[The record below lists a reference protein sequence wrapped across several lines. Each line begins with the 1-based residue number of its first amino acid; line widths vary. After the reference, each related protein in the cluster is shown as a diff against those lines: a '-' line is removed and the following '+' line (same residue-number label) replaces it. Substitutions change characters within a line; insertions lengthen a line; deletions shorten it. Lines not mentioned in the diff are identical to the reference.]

1 MIRDRG
7 PLTNL
12 GHGVTSR
19 DVPANEGESEG
30 PSPNSGVVS
39 RALNGHPVMRFVAS
53 NIATVIGAGVAGA
66 LFRKGGLKLAKTID
80 DSARAA
86 RAVGRENFST
96 RAVESV
102 GELRR
107 VLDTLQGVSRSIGDG
122 VDPDYFYD
130 NLVLETAEGGLTT
143 GYSNALKNNRYGM
156 HFSDEEI
163 RQARAG
169 ITSEPPAVWA
179 FRDQMQQKLVSRS
192 SSTSIHASSNVCNS
206 KGCYRSLIWQQ

>member
-19 DVPANEGESEG
+19 DVPLNEGESEG
-30 PSPNSGVVS
+30 PSPNSGAIA
-39 RALNGHPVMRFVAS
+39 RALNGHPVMRFVSSNVAS
-53 NIATVIGAGVAGA
+53 VLGAGIASA
-66 LFRKGGLKLAKTID
+66 LFRKGGLKLAKTMD

-86 RAVGRENFST
+86 RAAGRTNFST

-107 VLDTLQGVSRSIGDG
+107 VMDTLQGVSRSIGDG

-163 RQARAG
+163 RQARSG
-169 ITSEPPAVWA
+169 LTSEPAAVWG
-179 FRDQMQQKLVSRS
+179 FRDSLQQKLVSRS
-192 SSTSIHASSNVCNS
+192 SSAPLHASSNVHYT
-206 KGCYRSLIWQQ
+206 KGCY

>member
-19 DVPANEGESEG
+19 DVPVNEGESEG
-30 PSPNSGVVS
+30 PSPNSGAIG

-53 NIATVIGAGVAGA
+53 NVAAVVGAGVAGA

-86 RAVGRENFST
+86 RASGRTNFST

-107 VLDTLQGVSRSIGDG
+107 VMDTLQGVSRSIGDG

-169 ITSEPPAVWA
+169 LTSEPPAVYA
-179 FRDQMQQKLVSRS
+179 FRDQLQQKLVSRS
-192 SSTSIHASSNVCNS
+192 SSTALHAPCNVCNA
-206 KGCYRSLIWQQ
+206 KGCY